1 MSAAAAISGAVYSGR
16 RNTCW
21 LGTPEIYFR
30 KSIDNSRLVKVEDP
44 RRAREMKQFG
54 IALCLLFAL
63 VMGYALQHFRA
74 IEFGYQIETLR
85 NQRDGLLEMN
95 RALRL
100 EEASL
105 RDPERIDVMAR
116 KLGLQSPQPGQV
128 MHLDVDADTSAPV
141 MASVT
146 PISVVS
152 ARAGPPIWSPT
163 SSGHKTPW
171 RARAS
176 TWAATYGCSVAH
188 PRTHRR
194 GQSGSSSRMTRTT

>member
-1 MSAAAAISGAVYSGR
+1 MSALAMQSATPSSR
-16 RNTCW
+16 RKSCW

-30 KSIDNSRLVKVEDP
+30 KAIDNSRLVKVVDP
-44 RRAREMKQFG
+44 RREREMKFFG
-54 IALCLLFAL
+54 FALCCLFLL

-74 IEFGYQIETLR
+74 IEYGYKIETLR
-85 NQRDGLLEMN
+85 SQREDLANMN

-128 MHLDVDADTSAPV
+128 IRMDSASDAVTPV

-146 PISVVS
+146 PVAVIS
-152 ARAGPPIWSPT
+152 AR
-163 SSGHKTPW
+163 
-171 RARAS
+171 
-176 TWAATYGCSVAH
+176 
-188 PRTHRR
+188 
-194 GQSGSSSRMTRTT
+194 